1 MVQGV
6 VIEDGR
12 IVDVNPSTQEVIGR
26 VPCSTVEDVNAAI
39 SRARAAQPAWAAMPL
54 TDRIALLK
62 KAIKK
67 LGEDEEGL
75 AQLITKEMGKVIS
88 EAKEEAAG
96 CCDKDDYL
104 DLIADANADEVV
116 DEASGT
122 MIIRDPH
129 GVVAVLSPW
138 NFPSDEITLLALP
151 ALAAGNT
158 VVLKPSE
165 VVPLVGA
172 KVAAAFQAVLPAGTF
187 ELLQGDG
194 AVGEALVKS
203 DVNMIGM
210 TGSCATGKRIMAAA
224 APSLKRLVLEL
235 GGKDPMVVFAD
246 ADLDLAAEDAVTFSL
261 SNCGQVCCAVER
273 IYVEESVAKDFE
285 ERVVKKAKTWTAG
298 DGLSETSK
306 IGPMVSSMQKAHVT
320 KQVDEALSAGKAR
333 LVCRADGP
341 NEGNFYPTTV
351 IADVK
356 QDASLF
362 RDETFGPVVCLA
374 TFDGKEDSAVKLSN
388 DSEYG
393 LASYVYTKDL
403 DKAKRVARRIHSG
416 QVGINCYSLCVA
428 SPKCPWIGAKGSGFG
443 YHSGV
448 EGWKQ
453 FSVPKSL
460 VFKAPEVSNPT
471 VPPSGGGS
479 GGYA

>member
-6 VIEDGR
+6 VIEDGCL
-12 IVDVNPSTQEVIGR
+12 VDVNPSTQEVLAR
-26 VPCSTVEDVNAAI
+26 VPCSTLEDVTAAVN
-39 SRARAAQPAWAAMPL
+39 RAQAAQPLWAAKPL
-54 TDRIALLK
+54 DDRISLLK
-62 KAIKK
+62 QAMKK
-67 LGEDEEGL
+67 LSEDVDGL

-88 EAKEEAAG
+88 EAKEEAQG

-104 DLIADANADEVV
+104 DLIAAANADEVV
-116 DEASGT
+116 DEVSGT
-122 MIIRDPH
+122 VIIRDPH
-129 GVVAVLSPW
+129 GVVAILSPW
-138 NFPSDEITLLALP
+138 NFPSDEIALLALP

-172 KVAAAFQAVLPAGTF
+172 KVAEAFQEVLPAGTF
-187 ELLQGDG
+187 ELIQGDG
-194 AVGEALVKS
+194 VIGEALVKS
-203 DVNMIGM
+203 GVNMIGM
-210 TGSCATGKRIMAAA
+210 TGSCATGKKIMASAA
-224 APSLKRLVLEL
+224 SSLKRLVLEL

-246 ADLDLAAEDAVTFSL
+246 ADLDLAADDAVTWSL

-273 IYVEESVAKDFE
+273 IYVEEAVAKDFE
-285 ERVVKKAKTWTAG
+285 ERVAKRAKVWHAG
-298 DGLSETSK
+298 DGFVETSK
-306 IGPMVSSMQKAHVT
+306 IGPMVSSAQKAHVT

-341 NEGNFYPTTV
+341 PDGNFYPATV
-351 IADVK
+351 LADIQQGTSILK
-356 QDASLF
+356 E
-362 RDETFGPVVCLA
+362 ETFGPVVCI
-374 TFDGKEDSAVKLSN
+374 TPFDGKEESAVMLSN

-403 DKAKRVARRIHSG
+403 EKAKRVARGIKSG
-416 QVGINCYSLCVA
+416 QVGINCYSMVAA

-448 EGWKQ
+448 EGWRQ

-460 VFKAPEVSNPT
+460 VFKSPDA
-471 VPPSGGGS
+471 
-479 GGYA
+479 